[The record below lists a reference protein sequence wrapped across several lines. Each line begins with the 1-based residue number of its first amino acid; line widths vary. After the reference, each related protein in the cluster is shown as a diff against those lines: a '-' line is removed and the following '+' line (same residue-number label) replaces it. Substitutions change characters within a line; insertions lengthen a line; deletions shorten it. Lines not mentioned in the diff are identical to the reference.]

1 MYAQTNNWDEKN
13 KVVSENVLD
22 KWILVRLNQVIKD
35 ISDNLISYNVPPAVK
50 SLEEFVDD
58 LSRWY
63 VRRSRDR
70 ISTGDNEALSTLY
83 QVLIEFSKASAPLIP
98 FMSENIYKFLQGDVD
113 GELDSVHLADFPSF
127 DEKLTEESEEILKN
141 MKKARD
147 IVSQVLSIRVEKALP
162 VRQVLN
168 SIAIL
173 KENNIPEEY
182 KKLILDET
190 NIKNIEVVS
199 SLDEKSSWEPDISNS
214 VKLDMEITPELL
226 KEGKL
231 RDFIRNIQD
240 LRKEMGLSISD
251 EIILTYKKDDGTEE
265 IVDSFNEEI
274 KKKLL
279 AKDIIAGEET
289 KVEKA

>member
-1 MYAQTNNWDEKN
+1 
-13 KVVSENVLD
+13 
-22 KWILVRLNQVIKD
+22 
-35 ISDNLISYNVPPAVK
+35 
-50 SLEEFVDD
+50 
-58 LSRWY
+58 
-63 VRRSRDR
+63 
-70 ISTGDNEALSTLY
+70 
-83 QVLIEFSKASAPLIP
+83 
-98 FMSENIYKFLQGDVD
+98 MSENIYKFLQGDVD